1 MLHNKMK
8 TNVKINMIG
17 ILIINYNLF
26 VVLEPHKKINK
37 IIFKGKILQKF
48 FKMINGSFSIRFF
61 IRSCTEYI

>member
-26 VVLEPHKKINK
+26 VVLEPHKKLNK
-37 IIFKGKILQKF
+37 IIFKGKILKKF
-48 FKMINGSFSIRFF
+48 PIENIIKN
-61 IRSCTEYI
+61 